1 VRIKKREGVLSAE
14 MKFFLVRHAT
24 PDWNRTD
31 IPYDIPPGPLL
42 SSKGEKEAEELAV
55 FLKSQL
61 VARLYYSPF
70 ERTTRTAKIVSAING
85 IPCVEE
91 ARLAEWR
98 GQQEGEPQ
106 VRMRMK
112 AAFEGAILE
121 AAETGPIGLVSHGG
135 PIGALLQE
143 LGIDPGELAEYKTR
157 FDTTN
162 PLPPAGAWQVEWN
175 EKNHFWNLDLKFVPS
190 VS

>member
-1 VRIKKREGVLSAE
+1 MIAE
-14 MKFFLVRHAT
+14 MKIFLVRHAT
-24 PDWNRTD
+24 PDWHRTD

-55 FLKSQL
+55 FLKSQG
-61 VARLYYSPF
+61 VAKLYYSPF
-70 ERTTRTAKIVSAING
+70 ERTTKTAKIVSAING

-91 ARLAEWR
+91 VRLAEWR

-106 VRMRMK
+106 VRRRMR
-112 AAFEGAILE
+112 ATFDGALRE
-121 AAETGPIGLVSHGG
+121 AAGTGPIGLVSHGG

-143 LGIDPGELAEYKTR
+143 LGIDPDELAVYKTR

-162 PLPPAGAWQVEWN
+162 PLPPAGAWEVERN
-175 EKNHFWNLDLKFVPS
+175 EKNSSWNLHLKFVPS
-190 VS
+190 MS